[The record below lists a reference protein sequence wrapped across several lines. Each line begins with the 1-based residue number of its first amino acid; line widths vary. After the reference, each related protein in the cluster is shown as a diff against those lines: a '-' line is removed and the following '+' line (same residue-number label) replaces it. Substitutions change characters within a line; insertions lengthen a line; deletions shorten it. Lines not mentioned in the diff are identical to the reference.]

1 MLYLRCVLNHYVPD
15 NSPVLFGFC
24 IQVDIRRPAECG
36 LVGSVSA
43 IGSRFAAE
51 EYGSLAIVD
60 PHLKREGFDD
70 KPGVLDVKM
79 NTKSGEVTDAEIQ
92 VENVPQM

>member
-1 MLYLRCVLNHYVPD
+1 MSRIILPSCSDFVFKLIFGDRRNADSLAAFLRSVLDLP
-15 NSPVLFGFC
+15 
-24 IQVDIRRPAECG
+24 
-36 LVGSVSA
+36 
-43 IGSRFAAE
+43 AE
-51 EYGSLAIVD
+51 EYGSLAIVG